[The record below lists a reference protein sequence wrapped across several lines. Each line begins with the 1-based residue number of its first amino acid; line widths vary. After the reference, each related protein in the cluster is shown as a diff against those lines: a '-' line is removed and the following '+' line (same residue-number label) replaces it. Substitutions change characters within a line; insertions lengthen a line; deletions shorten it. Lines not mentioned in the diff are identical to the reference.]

1 MQKSCFSYPV
11 EFAQDVFGES
21 SVLADV
27 LKKVTGSDEPKIL
40 IVADLNLVQ
49 RTEGLGAK
57 IGRYVQKHG
66 IRLAGSPVVVQG
78 GEKVKADNLQ
88 SALKVVSAIL
98 SAKLGKNDV
107 VLALGGGTILDI
119 AGYAAAQARGGVK
132 IVRLPTTPA
141 AMMDAAFADFA
152 AVDSATVKDA
162 LRVPCVPAA
171 VVIDVTFARTVLDGV
186 WRSGISEAVRLAVA
200 KDAALMKKVVKLAPD
215 YRLRDEK
222 SLVKLVE
229 AVSATRAKKGGTDFG
244 LWPALRL
251 ESMSGYKM
259 PHGYSVGIGVC
270 IGLGYA
276 VERGLLKSADREVV
290 VELLASS
297 GALDGVNHAG
307 NLLSQVD
314 NVLLGLDAWALTTG
328 SAALEVPCG
337 IGKAKEDPAPDREA
351 FRKALNF
358 DKIQAV

>member
-66 IRLAGSPVVVQG
+66 IRLAGSPVVVPG

-200 KDAALMKKVVKLAPD
+200 KDAALMKKV
-215 YRLRDEK
+215 
-222 SLVKLVE
+222 VKLVE